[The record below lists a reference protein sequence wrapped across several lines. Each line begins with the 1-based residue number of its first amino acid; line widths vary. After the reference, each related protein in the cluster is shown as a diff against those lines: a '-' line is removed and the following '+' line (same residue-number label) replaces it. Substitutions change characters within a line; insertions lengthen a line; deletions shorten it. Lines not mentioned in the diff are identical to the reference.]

1 VASLVKEA
9 TLKLIEILVVNDNS
23 EEWEK
28 ETDWEFVSDAV
39 KLREPES
46 ETVQEGDAVGGE

>member
-1 VASLVKEA
+1 MASLVKEA